1 MSRLFSIVAIMML
14 SYALNV
20 RAQEPPDVFAYTS
33 PINIE
38 FMSAPISVDS
48 EPVTGAPYSAE
59 AVTDIVQHLA
69 DGNRIVR
76 QNKAQI
82 SRDSQ
87 GRTRREQGF
96 AVFGPLVNGPHGN
109 EMRNV
114 QISDPTT
121 GTMVMLDLS
130 NRTAHRMP
138 APPRVILRNKIAGVT
153 GNAGINVSGSASAV
167 GVEKFEFALPPSSEA
182 RGGVMFNRAEAM
194 SAIPGEKPVVESLG
208 TQFMEGVAVE
218 GMRTTRTIPAGQ
230 IGNDLPINVVSERWF
245 SADLKVL
252 VMSRQS
258 DPRFGETTYR
268 LTNINRSEPS
278 PQLFEIPAG
287 FTVIDPA
294 ADRNIVIERKIVK

>member
-1 MSRLFSIVAIMML
+1 MNRKLSLILLIVL
-14 SYALNV
+14 SCALNV
-20 RAQEPPDVFAYTS
+20 RAQGPPDVFAYTS
-33 PINIE
+33 PVNIE
-38 FMSAPISVDS
+38 FMSGPIALDT
-48 EPVTGAPYSAE
+48 EPVAGAPYSAE

-76 QNKAQI
+76 QNKAQV

-96 AVFGPLVNGPHGN
+96 AMFGPLVNGPRGN

-121 GTMVMLDLS
+121 GTMVMLDLNS
-130 NRTAHRMP
+130 RTAHKMPGARRMMG
-138 APPRVILRNKIAGVT
+138 NKIAIAGGANT
-153 GNAGINVSGSASAV
+153 NAGVRI
-167 GVEKFEFALPPSSEA
+167 EKFEFAVPPSHEA
-182 RGGVMFNRAEAM
+182 SGGVMFNRVEATSTM
-194 SAIPGEKPVVESLG
+194 PGETPVVESLG

-218 GMRTTRTIPAGQ
+218 GTRTTLTIPAGQ
-230 IGNDLPINVVSERWF
+230 IGNELPIRVVSERWF
-245 SADLKVL
+245 SPDLKVL

-278 PQLFEIPAG
+278 PQLFEIPSD
-287 FTVIDPA
+287 FTVVDPGTEK
-294 ADRNIVIERKIVK
+294 DMFFERKIEK

>member
-1 MSRLFSIVAIMML
+1 MNRRLSLIMLIVL
-14 SYALNV
+14 SCALSV
-20 RAQEPPDVFAYTS
+20 RAQGQPDVFAYTS

-38 FMSAPISVDS
+38 FMSGPIALDT

-59 AVTDIVQHLA
+59 AVTDVVQHLA

-82 SRDSQ
+82 SRDGQ

-96 AVFGPLVNGPHGN
+96 AMFGPLVNGPRGN

-121 GTMVMLDLS
+121 GTMVMLDLNS
-130 NRTAHRMP
+130 RTAHKMPGAPRMMMGNRI
-138 APPRVILRNKIAGVT
+138 AAGGANTNAGVK
-153 GNAGINVSGSASAV
+153 
-167 GVEKFEFALPPSSEA
+167 VEKFEFAVPPSHGAS
-182 RGGVMFNRAEAM
+182 GGVMFNRVEAISTM
-194 SAIPGEKPVVESLG
+194 PGETPVVESLG

-218 GMRTTRTIPAGQ
+218 GTRTTLTIPAGQ
-230 IGNDLPINVVSERWF
+230 IGNELPINVVSERWF
-245 SADLKVL
+245 SPDLKVL

-278 PQLFEIPAG
+278 PQLFEIPAD
-287 FTVIDPA
+287 FTVIDPGA
-294 ADRNIVIERKIVK
+294 QREMIFERKIEK